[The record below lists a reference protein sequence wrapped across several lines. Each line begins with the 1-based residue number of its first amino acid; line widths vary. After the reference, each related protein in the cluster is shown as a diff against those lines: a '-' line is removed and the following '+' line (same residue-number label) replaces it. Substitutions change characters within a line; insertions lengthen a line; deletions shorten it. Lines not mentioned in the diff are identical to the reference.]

1 MVQLLNTDICVI
13 GGGSGG
19 LSVAAAASQMG
30 AKTVLIEKGRM
41 GGDCLNFGCVPSKSL
56 ISAGRVADGIR
67 HAAQFGI
74 QVQKP
79 TVNFAHVHDHVHDVI
94 ASIAPLDS
102 VERFQA
108 LGVQVLQAP
117 ARFVSPREIDAG
129 GTRVIAKRFV
139 VATGSAPLVPP
150 ISGLDEVPFWT
161 NETVFDNREKP
172 EHLIVIGGGPI
183 GLELAQ
189 AFRNLG
195 CNVSVVEM
203 FEPLA
208 KEDPELVNV
217 VTTAL
222 RRSGVA
228 IHPHSQVVS
237 VANVEDGVVVEI
249 EIEHDGRRHEIRGT
263 HLIVAAGRK
272 PNISEL
278 GLDEAGVRYS
288 KGGIDVD
295 DSLRTANRRVYAIGD
310 VIGGLQFT
318 HVANY
323 HAGIVIRNALF
334 RWPAKVDYSNIPRAT
349 YTDPELAHVGLNEE
363 EARERHGDIRILRWP
378 VAENDRAHTERQH
391 DGLVKAITTRRGR
404 VLGAAIVAERAGD
417 LIQPWVLAI
426 SQHLKIGALA
436 GMVVAYPT
444 LSEINKRAAGSYY
457 VPSLFG
463 KRTQRLV
470 RFLMRLPF

>member
-1 MVQLLNTDICVI
+1 MVQPVNTDICVI

-19 LSVAAAASQMG
+19 LSIAAAASQMG

-56 ISAGRVADGIR
+56 ISAGRVADNIR

-74 QVQKP
+74 EAQEP
-79 TVNFAHVHDHVHDVI
+79 TINFARVHDHVHDVI
-94 ASIAPLDS
+94 DSIAPLDS
-102 VERFQA
+102 VERFEA
-108 LGVQVLQAP
+108 LGVKVLQAP
-117 ARFVSPREIDAG
+117 ARFVSPREVDAG

-139 VATGSAPLVPP
+139 IATGSAPLVPP
-150 ISGLDEVPFWT
+150 IPGLDEVPFWT

-195 CNVSVVEM
+195 CNVSVVEL

-222 RRSGVA
+222 RWSGVA
-228 IHPHSQVVS
+228 IHAHSQVVS
-237 VANVEDGVVVEI
+237 VASGGDGVVVEI
-249 EIEHDGRRHEIRGT
+249 EHDGQRREVQGT
-263 HLIVAAGRK
+263 HLLVAAGRK

-278 GLDEAGVRYS
+278 GLDEAGIRYS
-288 KGGIDVD
+288 KKGIDVD

-334 RWPAKVDYSNIPRAT
+334 RWPAKVDYASIPRAT
-349 YTDPELAHVGLNEE
+349 YTDPELAHVGLSEE
-363 EARERHGDIRILRWP
+363 EARERHDDIRILRWP

-404 VLGAAIVAERAGD
+404 VLGAAIVAEHAGD

-426 SQHLKIGALA
+426 SQRLNIGAMA

-444 LSEINKRAAGSYY
+444 LSEISKRAAGSYY

-470 RFLMRLPF
+470 RFLMRFSS

>member
-117 ARFVSPREIDAG
+117 ARFVSPREINAG

-249 EIEHDGRRHEIRGT
+249 EHDGRRHEIRGT

-288 KGGIDVD
+288 KGG
-295 DSLRTANRRVYAIGD
+295 N
-310 VIGGLQFT
+310 
-318 HVANY
+318 
-323 HAGIVIRNALF
+323 
-334 RWPAKVDYSNIPRAT
+334 
-349 YTDPELAHVGLNEE
+349 
-363 EARERHGDIRILRWP
+363 
-378 VAENDRAHTERQH
+378 
-391 DGLVKAITTRRGR
+391 
-404 VLGAAIVAERAGD
+404 
-417 LIQPWVLAI
+417 
-426 SQHLKIGALA
+426 
-436 GMVVAYPT
+436 
-444 LSEINKRAAGSYY
+444 
-457 VPSLFG
+457 
-463 KRTQRLV
+463 
-470 RFLMRLPF
+470 

>member
-1 MVQLLNTDICVI
+1 MVQPVNTDICMI

-19 LSVAAAASQMG
+19 LSIAAAASQMG

-56 ISAGRVADGIR
+56 ISAGRVADNIR

-74 QVQKP
+74 EAQEP
-79 TVNFAHVHDHVHDVI
+79 TINFARVHDHVHDVI
-94 ASIAPLDS
+94 DSIAPLDS
-102 VERFQA
+102 VERFEA
-108 LGVQVLQAP
+108 LGVKVLQAP
-117 ARFVSPREIDAG
+117 ARFVSPREVDAG

-139 VATGSAPLVPP
+139 IATGSAPLVPP
-150 ISGLDEVPFWT
+150 IPGLDKVPFWT

-228 IHPHSQVVS
+228 IHAHSQVVS
-237 VANVEDGVVVEI
+237 VASGRDGVVVEI
-249 EIEHDGRRHEIRGT
+249 EHDGQRCEVLGT
-263 HLIVAAGRK
+263 HLLVAAGRK

-278 GLDEAGVRYS
+278 GLDEAGIRYS
-288 KGGIDVD
+288 KKGIDVD

-334 RWPAKVDYSNIPRAT
+334 HWPAKVDYTSIPRAT
-349 YTDPELAHVGLNEE
+349 YTDPELAHVGQSEE

-378 VAENDRAHTERQH
+378 VAENDRARTERQH
-391 DGLVKAITTRRGR
+391 DGLVKVITTRRGR
-404 VLGAAIVAERAGD
+404 VLGAAIVAEHAGD

-426 SQHLKIGALA
+426 SQRLKIGAMA

-444 LSEINKRAAGSYY
+444 LSEISKRAAGSYY

-470 RFLMRLPF
+470 RFLMRFSS

>member
-1 MVQLLNTDICVI
+1 MVQPVNTDICVI

-19 LSVAAAASQMG
+19 LSIATAASQMG

-56 ISAGRVADGIR
+56 ISAGRVADNIR

-74 QVQKP
+74 EAQEP
-79 TVNFAHVHDHVHDVI
+79 TINFARVHDHIHDVI
-94 ASIAPLDS
+94 DSIAPLDS
-102 VERFQA
+102 VERFEA
-108 LGVQVLQAP
+108 LGVKVLQTP
-117 ARFVSPREIDAG
+117 ARFVSPREVDAG

-139 VATGSAPLVPP
+139 ISTGSAPLVPP
-150 ISGLDEVPFWT
+150 IPGLDKVPFWT

-183 GLELAQ
+183 GLEFAQ

-228 IHPHSQVVS
+228 IHAHSQVVS
-237 VANVEDGVVVEI
+237 VASGRDGVVVEI
-249 EIEHDGRRHEIRGT
+249 EHDGQRCEVQGT
-263 HLIVAAGRK
+263 HLLVAAGRK

-278 GLDEAGVRYS
+278 GLDEAGIRYS
-288 KGGIDVD
+288 KKGIDVD

-334 RWPAKVDYSNIPRAT
+334 RWPVKVDYASIPRAT
-349 YTDPELAHVGLNEE
+349 YTNPELAHVGQSEE
-363 EARERHGDIRILRWP
+363 EARERYGDIRILRWP

-391 DGLVKAITTRRGR
+391 DGLVKAITTRRGS
-404 VLGAAIVAERAGD
+404 VLGAAIVAEHAGD

-426 SQHLKIGALA
+426 SQRLKIGAMA

-444 LSEINKRAAGSYY
+444 LSEISKRAAGSYY

-470 RFLMRLPF
+470 RFLMRFSP

>member
-1 MVQLLNTDICVI
+1 MVQPLYTDICVV

-56 ISAGRVADGIR
+56 ISAGRVADSIR
-67 HAAQFGI
+67 HAARFGI
-74 QVQKP
+74 ESLEP
-79 TVNFAHVHDHVHDVI
+79 AVNFTKVHDHIHDVI
-94 ASIAPLDS
+94 DSIAPQDS
-102 VERFQA
+102 VERFRA
-108 LGVQVLQAP
+108 LGVEVLQAP
-117 ARFVSPREIDAG
+117 AQFVSPRELDAG
-129 GTRVIAKRFV
+129 GIRVIAKRFV
-139 VATGSAPLVPP
+139 IATGSAPLIPP
-150 ISGLDEVPFWT
+150 IPGLDEVPFWT

-195 CNVSVVEM
+195 SNVSVVEM
-203 FEPLA
+203 FDPLA
-208 KEDPELVNV
+208 KEDPELVDV
-217 VTTAL
+217 VTTSL
-222 RRSGVA
+222 RRSGVV
-228 IHPHSQVVS
+228 IHARSQVVA
-237 VANVEDGVVVEI
+237 VANGGDGVVVEI
-249 EIEHDGRRHEIRGT
+249 EHDGQRQEVRGT

-272 PNISEL
+272 PNISAL
-278 GLDEAGVRYS
+278 GLDDAGIRYS

-334 RWPAKVDYSNIPRAT
+334 RLPAKVNYSSIPRAT
-349 YTDPELAHVGLNEE
+349 YTDPELAQVGLNEE
-363 EARERHGDIRILRWP
+363 EARKRHGDIRILRWP
-378 VAENDRAHTERQH
+378 VAENDRAHTERRH
-391 DGLVKAITTRRGR
+391 EGLVKAITNKRGR
-404 VLGAAIVAERAGD
+404 VLGAGIVAERAGD

-426 SQHLKIGALA
+426 SQRLKIGALA

-463 KRTQRLV
+463 TRTQRLV
-470 RFLMRLPF
+470 QFFMRFSS